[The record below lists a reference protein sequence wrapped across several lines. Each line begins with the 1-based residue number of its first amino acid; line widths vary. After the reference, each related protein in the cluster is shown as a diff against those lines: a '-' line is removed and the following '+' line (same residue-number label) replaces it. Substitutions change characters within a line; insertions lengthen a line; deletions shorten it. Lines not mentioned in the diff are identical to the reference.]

1 MSFPH
6 YHQLEAKDCGPTCLR
21 IVARSFGK
29 KYSLTEMKDLCMVTK
44 QGVSLQDLINGATTL
59 GLDSLSVKVPLKNL
73 GELPLPAILYWRQEH
88 YVVLYKIADTKQGRQ
103 YYISDPAFGKIKLNE
118 PTFTAAWLGNDG
130 MGIALLVEPTDAFHA
145 RQPRPVSYKRDIANA
160 KEYISN
166 IVKKNMGKSVL
177 ALLLVIIAMVA
188 TWMFPSI
195 FRRMIDEGVLAKS
208 LNVVYVLLLTQV
220 IVFLSQVISDSLS
233 SILLMQINFKISVQF
248 LIGYLYKL
256 IRLPL
261 RLFDH
266 KVNSDLLLRMDDSD
280 RIQSFL
286 THHVLE
292 FLLAFINL
300 SIFSIMLFK
309 YNAVS
314 FGVFALFSCMS
325 IVWTVLFLNKR
336 KRLDY
341 ARFAVASETRNN
353 IYELITEMPE
363 IKINNAHGNKIGQW
377 QKLQMKLNNIK
388 IKALFLNYYQLIGSN
403 FFNRIKVIA
412 ITGICA
418 YTVIQG
424 NMTLGVMM
432 TIGFI
437 LGQLNGPID
446 NIIAIIRGLQDA
458 KLSYNRLEDIQR
470 LKDEVEGKSI
480 TLTESPSS
488 SIDLENVSFKYDGS
502 HSPMVLKNV
511 DVSIP
516 VGKITAIVGS
526 SGSGKTTLLKLLL
539 GIYEPTDGRI
549 MLDDADLSKVVPDT
563 WRNRC
568 GVVLQDGFIYSKTY
582 AENIALA
589 DKEPDMER
597 VKYAAELACISEFI
611 ESLPLGYHTRIG
623 KAGINLSGG
632 QKQRILIARAIYRDP
647 EFIFFDE
654 ATSSLDANNEMKILR
669 NLQQFFEGRTVVII
683 AHRLSTVRNADQI
696 IVLEKGQIVERNNHE
711 GLIKAKGRYF
721 DLVRNQLELGT

>member
-21 IVARSFGK
+21 IIARSFGK
-29 KYSLTEMKDLCMVTK
+29 KYSLAEMKELCMVTK
-44 QGVSLQDLINGATTL
+44 QGVSLQDLINGARGL
-59 GLDSLSVKVPLKNL
+59 GMESLSIKVPLKNIT
-73 GELPLPAILYWRQEH
+73 ELPLPAILYWRQEH
-88 YVVLYKIADTKQGRQ
+88 YVVLYKITDTSKGRF
-103 YYISDPAFGKIKLNE
+103 YYISDPAFGKIRLNE
-118 PTFTAAWLGNDG
+118 STFIAAWVGNDG
-130 MGIALLVEPTDAFHA
+130 MGIAMLVEPTPEFYKK
-145 RQPRPVSYKRDIANA
+145 QPRPVSYKRDVANA

-166 IVKKNMGKSVL
+166 IVKKNPGKATLAIVL
-177 ALLLVIIAMVA
+177 VLVAMAA

-195 FRRMIDEGVLAKS
+195 FRRMIDEGVLAKN
-208 LNVVYVLLLTQV
+208 LHVVYVLLLTQV

-248 LIGYLYKL
+248 LINYLYKL

-261 RLFDH
+261 RLFDN
-266 KVNSDLLLRMDDSD
+266 KVNSDLLMRMDDSD

-300 SIFSIMLFK
+300 SIFSIMLLR
-309 YNAVS
+309 YNAIS
-314 FGVFALFSCMS
+314 FGVFALFSAMS
-325 IVWTVLFLNKR
+325 IVWTILFLNRR

-341 ARFAVASETRNN
+341 ARFSVASETRNN

-377 QKLQMKLNNIK
+377 QGLQMKLNSIK

-403 FFNRIKVIA
+403 FFNRIKDIL

-446 NIIAIIRGLQDA
+446 NIISIIRGLQDA

-470 LKDEVEGKSI
+470 LKDETEGRTI
-480 TLTESPSS
+480 TLRESPSS
-488 SIDLENVSFKYDGS
+488 SIELAGVSFKYDGS

-511 DVSIP
+511 NVSIP
-516 VGKITAIVGS
+516 AGKITAIVGS

-539 GIYEPTDGRI
+539 GIYDPTEGEI
-549 MLDDADLSKVVPDT
+549 LLDDINLARVIPDT

-568 GVVLQDGFIYSKTY
+568 GVVLQDGFIYSNTY

-589 DKEPDMER
+589 EKEPDMQKVR
-597 VKYAAELACISEFI
+597 YAAELACISEFI
-611 ESLPLGYHTRIG
+611 ESLPLGYHTKIG

-632 QKQRILIARAIYRDP
+632 QKQRILIARAIYRNP

-669 NLQQFFEGRTVVII
+669 NLQQFFVGKTVVII

-721 DLVRNQLELGT
+721 DLVRNQLELGS

>member
-1 MSFPH
+1 MGFPH
-6 YHQLEAKDCGPTCLR
+6 FHQLEAKDCGPTCLR
-21 IVARSFGK
+21 IIAKAYGK
-29 KYSLTEMKDLCMVTK
+29 KYSLAELKDACMVTK
-44 QGVSLQDLINGATTL
+44 QGVSLQDLINGAEKL
-59 GLDSLSVKVPLKNL
+59 GMDSLSVKVPLQNVA
-73 GELPLPAILYWRQEH
+73 ELPLPAILYWRQEH
-88 YVVLYKIADTKQGRQ
+88 YVVLYKVADSSKGRQ

-118 PTFTAAWLGNDG
+118 PTFTSAWVGNDG
-130 MGIALLVEPTDAFHA
+130 MGIALLAEPNDAFHEK
-145 RQPRPVSYKRDIANA
+145 QPRPVSYKRDIANA

-166 IVKKNMGKSVL
+166 IVKKNLGKTVL
-177 ALLLVIIAMVA
+177 ATVLVLIAMAA

-195 FRRMIDEGVLAKS
+195 FRRMIDEGVLTKN
-208 LNVVYVLLLTQV
+208 LNVVYALLLMQV
-220 IVFLSQVISDSLS
+220 VVFLSQVIADSLS

-261 RLFDH
+261 RMFDN
-266 KVNSDLLLRMDDSD
+266 KVNSDLLMRMDDSD

-300 SIFSIMLFK
+300 TIFSIMLLS
-309 YNAVS
+309 YSAVS
-314 FGVFALFSCMS
+314 FGIFAIFSLTS
-325 IVWTVLFLNKR
+325 IVWTVLFLNRR

-341 ARFAVASETRNN
+341 ARFAVSSETRNN

-377 QKLQMKLNNIK
+377 QKLQMKLNSIK

-403 FFNRIKVIA
+403 FFNRMKVIV

-418 YTVIQG
+418 YTVING

-432 TIGFI
+432 TVGFI

-480 TLTESPSS
+480 TLKEAPSS

-502 HSPMVLKNV
+502 HCPMVLKGV

-539 GIYEPTDGRI
+539 GIYEPVDGRI
-549 MLDDADLSKVVPDT
+549 MLDDTDLSNVVPDT

-568 GVVLQDGFIYSKTY
+568 GVVLQDGFIYSNTY

-589 DKEPDMER
+589 DEKPDMER

-669 NLQQFFEGRTVVII
+669 NLQQFFVGRTVVII

-711 GLIKAKGRYF
+711 GLIKARGRYF

>member
-1 MSFPH
+1 MAFPH

-21 IVARSFGK
+21 IIARSLGK
-29 KYSLTEMKDLCMVTK
+29 KYSLAELKDLCMVTK
-44 QGVSLQDLINGATTL
+44 QGVSLQDLINGAKGL
-59 GLDSLSVKVPLKNL
+59 GMDSLSVKVPLKNL
-73 GELPLPAILYWRQEH
+73 AELPMPAILYWRQEH
-88 YVVLYKIADTKQGRQ
+88 YVVLYKISDTRKGRM

-118 PTFTAAWLGNDG
+118 ATFASAWVGNDG
-130 MGIALLVEPTDAFHA
+130 MGIALLVEATPEFHA
-145 RQPRPVSYKRDIANA
+145 KTPRPVSYKRDVANA
-160 KEYISN
+160 KEYIGN
-166 IVKKNMGKSVL
+166 IVKKNPGKATL
-177 ALLLVIIAMVA
+177 AVMLVTIAMVA
-188 TWMFPSI
+188 TWLFPSL
-195 FRRMIDEGVLAKS
+195 FRRMIDEGVLAKD

-261 RLFDH
+261 RLFDN
-266 KVNSDLLLRMDDSD
+266 KVNSDLLMRMEDSD

-300 SIFSIMLFK
+300 SIFSIMLLR
-309 YNAVS
+309 YNAIA
-314 FGVFALFSCMS
+314 FGIFAVFSCMS
-325 IVWTVLFLNKR
+325 IVWTVLFLNRR

-341 ARFAVASETRNN
+341 ARFSIASETRNN

-377 QKLQMKLNNIK
+377 QGLQTRLNAIK

-403 FFNRIKVIA
+403 FFNRIKDII
-412 ITGICA
+412 ITGVCA

-446 NIIAIIRGLQDA
+446 NIISIIRGLQDA

-470 LKDEVEGKSI
+470 LKDEAEGRTIS
-480 TLTESPSS
+480 LRESPSS

-502 HSPMVLKNV
+502 HSPMVLKNLN
-511 DVSIP
+511 VSIP

-526 SGSGKTTLLKLLL
+526 SGSGKTTMLKLLL
-539 GIYEPTDGRI
+539 GIYGPTKGRI
-549 MLDDADLSKVVPDT
+549 MLDDTNLSDVIPDT

-568 GVVLQDGFIYSKTY
+568 GVVLQDGFIYSGTY

-589 DKEPDMER
+589 EKEPDMQKVR
-597 VKYAAELACISEFI
+597 YAAELACIAEFI

-669 NLQQFFEGRTVVII
+669 NLQQFFIGRTVVII
-683 AHRLSTVRNADQI
+683 AHRLSTVKNADQI
-696 IVLEKGQIVERNNHE
+696 IVLEKGEVVERNNHE